1 MIHQVINEMAKVGD
15 SLPSSSEP
23 VSPTSNEI
31 MKEQRQQRVL
41 KVEAESSENCL
52 EKIKGVL
59 EKLRDL
65 SLCFNWQLDVLF
77 EETSDIDTWRE
88 KRDGTVMVWGC
99 FDPEKL
105 KIKLENEAG
114 DAIKSITDVPTKSV
128 HSGRDGTVIEHLE
141 NQDVLD
147 QPQGLPEKR
156 VNEVVAD
163 SGKKTTESKQSRPWN
178 GRGSR
183 SDKLASYEY
192 DGPDC
197 AARIPAMFVRD
208 RDVSDIKILPT
219 GELIRTTKEK
229 SG

>member
-31 MKEQRQQRVL
+31 MKERQQRVL

-59 EKLRDL
+59 EKLR
-65 SLCFNWQLDVLF
+65 
-77 EETSDIDTWRE
+77 ETSDIDTWRE

>member
-1 MIHQVINEMAKVGD
+1 MIHQVTNEMEKAGD
-15 SLPSSSEP
+15 SQPSSSEP
-23 VSPTSNEI
+23 VSPTSKEM
-31 MKEQRQQRVL
+31 MKERQQRVL

-59 EKLRDL
+59 EKLR
-65 SLCFNWQLDVLF
+65 
-77 EETSDIDTWRE
+77 ETSDIDTWRE
-88 KRDGTVMVWGC
+88 ERDGTVMVWGY

-114 DAIKSITDVPTKSV
+114 DAIMSITDPTKSV

-156 VNEVVAD
+156 VSEVVAD

-178 GRGSR
+178 RRGSR

-192 DGPDC
+192 AGPDC

-208 RDVSDIKILPT
+208 VRDLEILPN
-219 GELIRTTKEK
+219 GEWRRKTKEK
-229 SG
+229 SGCCCCIL